1 MNEETRRIRT
11 ILNTAQQANGN
22 GFENERSL
30 RARAKWSPR
39 ALEHRNYRLFFSGQL
54 LSLVGTWAQSV
65 AQSWLVYRLTGSPVM
80 LGLVTFA
87 GQLPYLILAPISGVV
102 ADHFPRRKLILITQT
117 LAMVQVFLFAGLT
130 LGGMVEVRHIFL
142 LALGLGIVSVFDMTA
157 R

>member
-1 MNEETRRIRT
+1 
-11 ILNTAQQANGN
+11 
-22 GFENERSL
+22 
-30 RARAKWSPR
+30 
-39 ALEHRNYRLFFSGQL
+39 
-54 LSLVGTWAQSV
+54 
-65 AQSWLVYRLTGSPVM
+65 M